1 MISVG
6 QQLRAARL
14 AKKLTLAQI
23 ADETHIGSRY
33 LEAIEGD
40 DLSSLPG
47 TFFYQSWVKQY
58 AKLVGVDFEK
68 LKPFMSAQAPVDADV
83 PVKREKS
90 YSKPSP
96 VVEAINGLVASGA
109 RRPVMQ
115 LGMLVLVAIAGAA
128 IYNQWMSHKTYV
140 ANEAAR
146 PVEQTAPASGAPAN
160 PQGAT
165 ITPVSSQPQPTTL
178 TSIDLPPGTLQ
189 IAATDEVWVSVAS
202 DNNVLFAG
210 VLALGEKRSF
220 NIEQGRVKIGNAA
233 GLDVTW
239 KGKSLGSLGDRGQ
252 VRVLQLTQD
261 HVEFLQ
267 QKPKDPSAQGTTQ
280 PPASL

>member
-33 LEAIEGD
+33 LEAIESD
-40 DLSSLPG
+40 DLASLPG
-47 TFFYQSWVKQY
+47 AFFYQSWVKQY

-68 LKPFMSAQAPVDADV
+68 LKPFMSAQAPVEADV

-140 ANEAAR
+140 ANEAER
-146 PVEQTAPASGAPAN
+146 PVEQTAPAARTPER
-160 PQGAT
+160 PT

-220 NIEQGRVKIGNAA
+220 NIEQGRLKIGNAA

-267 QKPKDPSAQGTTQ
+267 QKPKDPSAEATPQ